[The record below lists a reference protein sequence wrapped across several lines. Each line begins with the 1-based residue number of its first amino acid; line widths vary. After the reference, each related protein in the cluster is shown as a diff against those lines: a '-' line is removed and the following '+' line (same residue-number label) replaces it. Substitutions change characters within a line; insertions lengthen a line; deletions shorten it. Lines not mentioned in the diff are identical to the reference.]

1 MAVHETGTKSFPTST
16 RRNRQAEMEM
26 AERMYE
32 LRTGPDKLTIPAIA
46 DEMGCSVFKVQRL
59 LNKYTPK
66 LLEADAAR
74 HREIEVQKLDL
85 LEEKLWAM
93 VDEDYYTVSN
103 GQVVY
108 MESGE
113 PVPDIDPVLKVI
125 DRILKVS
132 ERRSK
137 LLGLD
142 KPVKVEATVHQV
154 DAMDMELAEM
164 IRRGRADRNG
174 RNHTPR

>member
-1 MAVHETGTKSFPTST
+1 MAGHSTGTKVTPFTT
-16 RRNRQAEMEM
+16 RQNREAEM
-26 AERMYE
+26 ATAKRMYE
-32 LRTGPDKLTIPAIA
+32 LRTGPEKMTLAAIA
-46 DEMGCSVFKVQRL
+46 DEMECSVFKVQRL

-66 LLEADAAR
+66 LLEADATR

-85 LEEKLWAM
+85 LEEKLWRM

-108 MESGE
+108 MESGD
-113 PVPDIDPVLKVI
+113 PVPDIEPVMKVI

-142 KPVKVEATVHQV
+142 KPVKVDATIRQEDTV
-154 DAMDMELAEM
+154 DMELARM
-164 IRRGRADRNG
+164 LGQG
-174 RNHTPR
+174 V